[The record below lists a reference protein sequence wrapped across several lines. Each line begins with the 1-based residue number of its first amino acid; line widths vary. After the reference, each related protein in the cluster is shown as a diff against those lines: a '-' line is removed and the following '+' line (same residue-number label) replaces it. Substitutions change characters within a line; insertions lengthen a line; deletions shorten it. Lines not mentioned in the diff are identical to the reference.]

1 MGSSVRR
8 LACIGAGAMF
18 ISVSVAAA
26 PTAAAAP
33 EPSTPSTHASAWQ
46 RPVEGAV
53 VRPFEQPSSVYG
65 AGHRGVDFAASPGT
79 PVRAANDGVV
89 TFAGTVAGTLHVTIA
104 HGGTLRTSSSFL
116 QSIAVREGQQVAR
129 GDVIG
134 TAGGVGPDHDG
145 GALHFGLRVGD
156 HYVDPMLLFRPDDLT
171 KLVHLVPAADPEE
184 QPWTP
189 ADERREL
196 QASLHLP
203 LPQHRCRPRRSR
215 RG

>member
-8 LACIGAGAMF
+8 LACIGAGAF

-33 EPSTPSTHASAWQ
+33 SRQRHRRIRVSGNGRST
-46 RPVEGAV
+46 GAV

-79 PVRAANDGVV
+79 PVRAANDGIV

-104 HGGTLRTSSSFL
+104 HGGTLRTSYSFL
-116 QSIAVREGQQVAR
+116 QSVAVHEGQTVAR
-129 GDVIG
+129 GDMVG
-134 TAGGVGPDHDG
+134 TAGRQPTPTTTAASCTS
-145 GALHFGLRVGD
+145 GASRRR
-156 HYVDPMLLFRPDDLT
+156 YVDPMLLFRPDDLT

-196 QASLHLP
+196 QTSLHLP
-203 LPQHRCRPRRSR
+203 LPSTACRPRRSR